1 MWHELRP
8 RVTWPDEGSGPSA
21 QFWSTKAL
29 VVCVI
34 QNNFCVSA
42 AVVPI
47 CLRQFMKY

>member
-29 VVCVI
+29 VCVI